1 MPVTPV
7 LDTTIH
13 HEEGGDPA
21 GTPVIFLHGNPTSSH
36 AWRNVAPHMGPGVRT
51 LAPDLVGMGRSGRP
65 ASPYRFVDHAHALDA
80 WVTALDLARAPGLVL
95 VGHDWGGALAL
106 DHAARH
112 PGRVRAVA
120 LMETI
125 LRPFTWADFPGS
137 ARSRYEALRGP
148 AGETKVL
155 DENFFIE
162 VALPAT
168 VRSGLADE
176 VLATYA
182 DPYPTRD
189 SRRWLLVWPREMPIE
204 GEPADVTA
212 RVAAYGE
219 WMAASTDVPKLLLT
233 FDGTSETLMIGPEI
247 AAWARHHVTALETVP
262 CGPAGHVVQEDQPAA
277 IAAEIGAWLDRHSL
291 RAPLATAAG

>member
-7 LDTTIH
+7 LDTNIH
-13 HEEGGDPA
+13 HEEGGDPD
-21 GTPVIFLHGNPTSSH
+21 GTPVVFLHGNPTSSH
-36 AWRNVAPHMGPGVRT
+36 AWRNVAPYVGPGVRT

-65 ASPYRFVDHAHALDA
+65 PRPYRFVDHARALDA
-80 WVTALDLARAPGLVL
+80 WITSLDLPAGLVL

-112 PGRVRAVA
+112 PGRVRGVA

-125 LRPFTWADFPGS
+125 LRPYTWADFPGS
-137 ARSRYEALRGP
+137 ARSRYEALRGQ

-176 VLATYA
+176 DLATYA
-182 DPYPTRD
+182 RPYPTRD

-212 RVAAYGE
+212 RVAAYGA
-219 WMAASTDVPKLLLT
+219 WMAASAEVPKLLLT
-233 FDGTSETLMIGPEI
+233 FEGTSETLMIGAEI
-247 AAWARHHVTALETVP
+247 AAWARDHATALETVS

-277 IAAEIGAWLDRHSL
+277 IAAAIGAWLDRHSL
-291 RAPLATAAG
+291 RSSLATATG

>member
-21 GTPVIFLHGNPTSSH
+21 GTPVVFLHGNPTSSH
-36 AWRNVAPHMGPGVRT
+36 AWRHVTPHVGPGVRT

-65 ASPYRFVDHAHALDA
+65 PHPYRFVDQARALDA
-80 WVTALDLARAPGLVL
+80 WIGALDLHRDPGVVL

-112 PGRVRAVA
+112 PGRVRGVA

-125 LRPFTWADFPGS
+125 LRPYTWADFPGS
-137 ARSRYEALRGP
+137 ARPRYEALRGP
-148 AGETKVL
+148 DGEAKVL

-162 VALPAT
+162 VALRAT
-168 VRSGLADE
+168 VASGLADE
-176 VLATYA
+176 DLAAYA
-182 DPYPTRD
+182 RPYPTRD
-189 SRRWLLVWPREMPIE
+189 SRRALLVWPREMPIE

-212 RVAAYGE
+212 RVSAYGA
-219 WMAASTDVPKLLLT
+219 WMAASAEVPKLLLT
-233 FDGTSETLMIGPEI
+233 FDGTSETLMIGPEV
-247 AAWARHHVTALETVP
+247 AEWARRNVAALETVS
-262 CGPAGHVVQEDQPAA
+262 CGPAAHVVQEDQPAA
-277 IAAEIGAWLDRHSL
+277 VAAAVSAWLDRRAL
-291 RAPLATAAG
+291 RAPLATTTG